1 MANWCQAL
9 NTTKEAIFVLIL
21 VLVLS
26 KKMFEKQ
33 FAKLSIDTL
42 TKMTQILKCVATNSF
57 CNTWKNLCVIIIYTT
72 IYKCWCR

>member
-1 MANWCQAL
+1 M
-9 NTTKEAIFVLIL
+9 LIL

-42 TKMTQILKCVATNSF
+42 TKMTHILKCVEIIHFATPERIFVSSLF
-57 CNTWKNLCVIIIYTT
+57 TLLFTSVGKGEDFRDQYQ
-72 IYKCWCR
+72 